1 MGSFMVACLGAN
13 TSSNIGDCTSL
24 VLTSAVAFSI
34 LSYCLHQLAATN
46 SWPRSVAAAVQLPF
60 TKGKQSAND
69 EPASAVLVCNSIC
82 STWSGISKTVFL
94 RICFHSW
101 DLWYMRDLRAVLS
114 LSFSVMK
121 VIFLVYPTMCSHDFC
136 RTSSFR

>member
-13 TSSNIGDCTSL
+13 TSSNIGDCTSS
-24 VLTSAVAFSI
+24 VLTSAVAFNI
-34 LSYCLHQLAATN
+34 LSSCLHQLAATN

-60 TKGKQSAND
+60 TKGKQSAKD

-82 STWSGISKTVFL
+82 STWSGVSKTVFL

-101 DLWYMRDLRAVLS
+101 DLWYMRDLRAVCKKGCSAESILLS
-114 LSFSVMK
+114 HESNLSCLSHHVFS
-121 VIFLVYPTMCSHDFC
+121 
-136 RTSSFR
+136 